1 MSSHRSFH
9 SPQSLLAILLVL
21 AAGPALAAPAAN
33 KTTKT
38 QAPTFEGTSQ
48 VVSVEV
54 PVNAVDRDGQPVRGL
69 TADDFEV
76 WDGSERQKISSFE
89 AVDLSALEAA
99 HATAGPGSVQPLPEL
114 DSSARRHFLLL
125 FDLSFSS
132 PTAVLKAR
140 LAARDFMLNH
150 LHPSD
155 LAAVATFTIERGPK
169 LVMTFTPDRA
179 QLARAIDTLGMQHG
193 LQVDKAD
200 PLRFIIEGDFNA
212 SGASSMM
219 ADSNRSQRDQM
230 VFQELQAL
238 SLLAEKTERSYEIG
252 RISDFS
258 RALSNLGRA
267 LNSVQGRKQV
277 VMFSEG
283 FDSRLLIGRDTLDAD
298 NNLDNAN
305 IAGGQHYL
313 VDNDARYGSTT
324 LQNEMNRMLEEFR
337 RADCVIQAVDIG
349 GLRDHTDA
357 TNRPQINGQESLF
370 YMANETGGELYKDAN
385 NLGDQLNRLLN
396 RTSLTY
402 VLTFERSDLK
412 TDGAY
417 HRLRVKVAKLPAG
430 GRLAYRSGY
439 YAPRPFR
446 DLSPLERNL
455 LASDNIA
462 AGTPRRDIAMNV
474 LLAPFR
480 ASPTEAYVP
489 VILEVAGRSL
499 LSGQP
504 GDKVNVE
511 IYAYASDAQGQM
523 RDFFTQK
530 VGFDL
535 SKGRKGFEETGLKY
549 YGHLDL
555 PPGDYRVRVLV
566 RNAQTGHTAVES
578 VQVQVPAYAETRPF
592 LLPPFFIDKGSH
604 WLMLREND
612 QTGRSGNGRA
622 GSTSVFYPFTVSGEP
637 YVPAARPVLHGDE
650 KAQVC
655 LVAYNLG
662 KGDLSVQGQVVSPD
676 GKSAPASGLAIVERT
691 ATGISGLD
699 KVLATF
705 EPGTLGAGDYV
716 LQVAVT
722 DPRTGRKEMN
732 SLPFKV
738 VH

>member
-1 MSSHRSFH
+1 MSSHRRPY
-9 SPQSLLAILLVL
+9 SPQSLLAILLAL
-21 AAGPALAAPAAN
+21 AAVPALAA
-33 KTTKT
+33 KDTTKVQT
-38 QAPTFEGTSQ
+38 PTFEGTSQ

-54 PVNAVDRDGQPVRGL
+54 PVNAVDRDGQPLRGL
-69 TADDFEV
+69 TANDFEI
-76 WDGSERQKISSFE
+76 WDGDEKQTISSFE
-89 AVDLSALEAA
+89 VVDLAALEAA
-99 HATAGPGSVQPLPEL
+99 HAAAGPASVQPLPEL
-114 DSSARRHFLLL
+114 GASARRHFLLL

-140 LAARDFMLNH
+140 LAARDFMLNR

-179 QLARAIDTLGMQHG
+179 QLARAIDTLGMQNG

-200 PLRFIIEGDFNA
+200 PLRFIIEGEFNA

-219 ADSNRSQRDQM
+219 AEANKSPRDQ
-230 VFQELQAL
+230 VIFQELQAL
-238 SLLAEKTERSYEIG
+238 SLLAERTERTYEIA
-252 RISDFS
+252 RIKDFTS
-258 RALSNLGRA
+258 SLSNLGRA

-283 FDSRLLIGRDTLDAD
+283 FDSRLLIGRDTMDAD
-298 NNLDNAN
+298 NDLDNQN
-305 IAGGQHYL
+305 IAGGFSYL

-324 LQNEMNRMLEEFR
+324 LQNQMNRMLEEFR

-357 TNRPQINGQESLF
+357 TNRQQVNGQDSLF
-370 YMANETGGELYKDAN
+370 YMAHETGGELYKDAN

-412 TDGAY
+412 TDGSY
-417 HRLRVKVAKLPAG
+417 HHLRVKVAKLPVGA
-430 GRLAYRSGY
+430 RLAHRTGY
-439 YAPRPFR
+439 YAPRPFK
-446 DLSPLERNL
+446 DLSPLEKNL
-455 LASDNIA
+455 LASDKIA

-480 ASPTEAYVP
+480 SSPKEAYVP

-499 LSGQP
+499 LSGQT

-535 SKGRKGFEETGLKY
+535 NKGRKGFEETGLKY

-555 PPGDYRVRVLV
+555 APGDYRVRVLV
-566 RNAQTGHTAVES
+566 RNALSGHTAVES
-578 VQVQVPAYAETRPF
+578 VQVKVPAYGETQPF
-592 LLPPFFIDKGSH
+592 LLPPFFIDKGSR

-612 QTGRSGNGRA
+612 QTGRSGNSSTA
-622 GSTSVFYPFTVSGEP
+622 GSSVFYPFTVSGEP
-637 YVPAARPVLHGDE
+637 YVPSAKPVLRGNE
-650 KAQVC
+650 KARVC

-662 KGDLSVQGQVVSPD
+662 KGDVSVQGQVVSPD
-676 GKSAPASGLAIVERT
+676 GKSAPAPGLAMVERT
-691 ATGISGLD
+691 ATGITGLD
-699 KVLATF
+699 KLMATF
-705 EPGTLGAGDYV
+705 EPGGLGAGDYV

>member
-1 MSSHRSFH
+1 MSSHRSLR
-9 SPQSLLAILLVL
+9 SPQSLLAILLAL
-21 AAGPALAAPAAN
+21 FAGPALAAKDAKDA
-33 KTTKT
+33 KVQT
-38 QAPTFEGTSQ
+38 PTFEGTSQ

-54 PVNAVDRDGQPVRGL
+54 PVNAVDRDGQPLRGL

-76 WDGSERQKISSFE
+76 WDGNERQQISSFE

-99 HATAGPGSVQPLPEL
+99 HAAAGPGSVQPLPEL

-140 LAARDFMLNH
+140 LAARDFMLNR

-193 LQVDKAD
+193 LQIDKAD

-219 ADSNRSQRDQM
+219 AESNRAQRDQM
-230 VFQELQAL
+230 VFQELQSL
-238 SLLAEKTERSYEIG
+238 SLLAEKTERSYAIG
-252 RISDFS
+252 RITDFS
-258 RALSNLGRA
+258 HSLTNLGRA

-298 NNLDNAN
+298 NDLDNAN
-305 IAGGQHYL
+305 IAGGFSYL
-313 VDNDARYGSTT
+313 VDNDARFGSMT
-324 LQNEMNRMLEEFR
+324 LQNQMNRMLEEFR

-349 GLRDHTDA
+349 GLRDRTDA

-385 NLGDQLNRLLN
+385 NLGDQLNRLLT

-412 TDGAY
+412 TDGSY
-417 HRLRVKVAKLPAG
+417 HRLRVKVGKLPAG
-430 GRLAYRSGY
+430 GRLSYRTGY

-446 DLSPLERNL
+446 DLSPLEKNL

-480 ASPTEAYVP
+480 ASPKEAYVP

-535 SKGRKGFEETGLKY
+535 SKGRKGFEESGLKY

-578 VQVQVPAYAETRPF
+578 VQVQVPAYGETRPF
-592 LLPPFFIDKGSH
+592 LLPPFFIDKGAH

-612 QTGRSGNGRA
+612 QTSRSGNGGA
-622 GSTSVFYPFTVSGEP
+622 GGASMFYPFTVSGEP
-637 YVPAARPVLHGDE
+637 YVPAAKPVLHGDE
-650 KAQVC
+650 KARVC

-676 GKSAPASGLAIVERT
+676 GKSAPAPGLAMVERT

-699 KVLATF
+699 KLLATF
-705 EPGTLGAGDYV
+705 EPRALGAGDYV

-722 DPRTGRKEMN
+722 DPRTGRKETN

>member
-1 MSSHRSFH
+1 MSSHRSFR

-21 AAGPALAAPAAN
+21 SAGPVLAAKDSKAQ
-33 KTTKT
+33 T
-38 QAPTFEGTSQ
+38 PTFEGTSQ

-76 WDGSERQKISSFE
+76 WDGNERQKISSFE
-89 AVDLSALEAA
+89 AVDLATLEAA
-99 HATAGPGSVQPLPEL
+99 HAAAGPGSVQPLPEL

-219 ADSNRSQRDQM
+219 AESNRAQRDQM

-238 SLLAEKTERSYEIG
+238 SLLAEKTERTYAIG

-258 RALSNLGRA
+258 RSLTNLGRA

-298 NNLDNAN
+298 NDLDNAN

-349 GLRDHTDA
+349 GLRDRTDA
-357 TNRPQINGQESLF
+357 SNRPQVNGQESLF

-417 HRLRVKVAKLPAG
+417 HHLRVKAARLPAG
-430 GRLAYRSGY
+430 GHLAYRTGY

-446 DLSPLERNL
+446 DLSPLEKNL

-480 ASPTEAYVP
+480 ASPKEAYVP

-592 LLPPFFIDKGSH
+592 LLPPFFIDKGAH
-604 WLMLREND
+604 WLMLRENE
-612 QTGRSGNGRA
+612 QTGRGGSA
-622 GSTSVFYPFTVSGEP
+622 GSTSVFYPFTVAGEP
-637 YVPAARPVLHGDE
+637 YVPAAKPVLRGDE
-650 KAQVC
+650 KARVC

-676 GKSAPASGLAIVERT
+676 GKSAPASGLAMVERT

-705 EPGTLGAGDYV
+705 EPGALGAGDYV
-716 LQVAVT
+716 LQIAVT